1 MDVASTRWRQPEGGA
16 PREGLK
22 VNSRACRRPTLAAC
36 ATLGHNRR
44 MSDPHPT
51 FDRVLKLSAFDGDSR
66 AALRAMHAHF
76 AHDLPDCTLA
86 LLLVRGQIAGRCR
99 LAGLIGPDGT
109 EHVPNLDPSGQRVTL
124 PLFEDELAGDIIA
137 ANAPHVLAVPPV
149 KRSLP
154 LAQALFAPAA
164 VLAIPLANSGELTHW
179 LVFASSLA
187 RRFAPVHLEQMLL
200 HVNLATSLIIRP
212 IALRSLTRQSER
224 QRREIE
230 SMADIQKLL
239 LPDNPQIRGLDYAWH
254 WQPAETAAGD
264 YYEMS
269 NLTPFAPPD
278 FSPTGDDVWGVIVA
292 DVSGHGAAAAMEAV
306 QFDAIMRTYR
316 GEGPAPPAGAL
327 SYANRYFFSRR
338 NRGHFMTVF
347 AALYRPDTRTLSYLS
362 AGHPPMLLRRSG
374 GFARPIMESEA
385 QFGPSVAVTES
396 GNAPLASGV
405 SARPIMAVEA
415 GAVISLGESDQIPL
429 GVLRDY
435 EYSNNEITLEP
446 GDLLVLYTDGITEA
460 RDRHDRMFGSDRL
473 RQLVATGPDSPR
485 ALCDSIVA
493 DVTAHQGGPIG
504 DDDQTLIV
512 LCIAP

>member
-1 MDVASTRWRQPEGGA
+1 
-16 PREGLK
+16 
-22 VNSRACRRPTLAAC
+22 
-36 ATLGHNRR
+36 
-44 MSDPHPT
+44 MSDPRST
-51 FDRVLKLSAFDGDSR
+51 FDRVLNLSAFDGDSR

-76 AHDLPDCTLA
+76 AQDLPDCTLA
-86 LLLVRGQIAGRCR
+86 LLLVRGQVAGRCR

-109 EHVPNLDPSGQRVTL
+109 EHVPNLDPAGERVTL
-124 PLFEDELAGDIIA
+124 PLFEDELASRIVA
-137 ANAPHVLAVPPV
+137 ASVPHVLALEPV
-149 KRSLP
+149 KRGQP

-187 RRFAPVHLEQMLL
+187 SRFARVHLEQLLL
-200 HVNLATSLIIRP
+200 HVNLAASLIIRP
-212 IALRSLTRQSER
+212 IALRSLARQSER

-230 SMADIQKLL
+230 SLADIQKLL

-264 YYEMS
+264 YFEMS
-269 NLTPFAPPD
+269 NLTPYAPAD
-278 FSPTGDDVWGVIVA
+278 FHPTGNDVWGVIVA

-347 AALYRPDTRTLSYLS
+347 AVLYRPDTRTLSYLS
-362 AGHPPMLLRRSG
+362 AGHPPMLLRRRGALPGS
-374 GFARPIMESEA
+374 AD
-385 QFGPSVAVTES
+385 
-396 GNAPLASGV
+396 V
-405 SARPIMAVEA
+405 SN
-415 GAVISLGESDQIPL
+415 LGESDQIPL

-460 RDRHDRMFGSDRL
+460 RDRHDRMFGAERL
-473 RQLVATGPDSPR
+473 RELVASGPDSPR

-493 DVTAHQGGPIG
+493 EVTAHQGRPIG

-512 LCIAP
+512 LRITF

>member
-1 MDVASTRWRQPEGGA
+1 
-16 PREGLK
+16 
-22 VNSRACRRPTLAAC
+22 
-36 ATLGHNRR
+36 
-44 MSDPHPT
+44 MSDPHST
-51 FDRVLKLSAFDGDSR
+51 FDRVLRLSAFDGDSR

-76 AHDLPDCTLA
+76 THDLPDCTVA

-109 EHVPNLDPSGQRVTL
+109 EHVPNLDPTGERVTL
-124 PLFEDELAGDIIA
+124 PSFEDELAARIVA
-137 ANAPHVLAVPPV
+137 ASAPHVLAVEPF
-149 KRSLP
+149 KRGLP
-154 LAQALFAPAA
+154 LAQALFAPAS
-164 VLAIPLANSGELTHW
+164 VLAIPLANNGELTHW

-187 RRFAPVHLEQMLL
+187 SRFAPVHLEQLLL
-200 HVNLATSLIIRP
+200 HVNLAASLIIRP
-212 IALRSLTRQSER
+212 IALRSLARQSER

-230 SMADIQKLL
+230 SLADIQKLL
-239 LPDNPQIRGLDYAWH
+239 LPDNPQIRGLDHAWH

-278 FSPTGDDVWGVIVA
+278 FRPTGDDLWGVIVA
-292 DVSGHGAAAAMEAV
+292 DVSGHGAAAAMEAA

-316 GEGPAPPAGAL
+316 GDGPAPPAGAL

-362 AGHPPMLLRRSG
+362 AGHPPMLLRRRRGQASIG
-374 GFARPIMESEA
+374 AATSSQPSMA
-385 QFGPSVAVTES
+385 SVAP
-396 GNAPLASGV
+396 GLLPGD
-405 SARPIMAVEA
+405 P
-415 GAVISLGESDQIPL
+415 GALPFEVLTLGEGDQIPL

-435 EYSNNEITLEP
+435 EYRNNEVLLQP

-460 RDRHDRMFGSDRL
+460 RDRHQRMFGVERL
-473 RQLVATGPDSPR
+473 RDLVAAGPESPQ
-485 ALCDSIVA
+485 ALCDSVIAELV
-493 DVTAHQGGPIG
+493 AHQGGPIG

-512 LCIAP
+512 LRIAL

>member
-1 MDVASTRWRQPEGGA
+1 
-16 PREGLK
+16 
-22 VNSRACRRPTLAAC
+22 
-36 ATLGHNRR
+36 
-44 MSDPHPT
+44 MSDSRSA

-76 AHDLPDCTLA
+76 AHELPDCTLA

-109 EHVPNLDPSGQRVTL
+109 EHVPNVDPTGEGVTL
-124 PLFEDELAGDIIA
+124 PSFEDELAGRIVGA
-137 ANAPHVLAVPPV
+137 TAPHVLAVEPV
-149 KRSLP
+149 KRGLP

-187 RRFAPVHLEQMLL
+187 SRFAPVHLEQLLL
-200 HVNLATSLIIRP
+200 HVNLAASLIIRP
-212 IALRSLTRQSER
+212 IALRSLARQSER

-230 SMADIQKLL
+230 SLADIQKLL
-239 LPDNPQIRGLDYAWH
+239 LPDNPQIRGLDYAFH

-269 NLTPFAPPD
+269 NLTPYAPPD
-278 FSPTGDDVWGVIVA
+278 FRPTGDDVWGVIVA
-292 DVSGHGAAAAMEAV
+292 DVSGHGAAAAMEAA

-316 GEGPAPPAGAL
+316 GDGPAPPAGAL

-362 AGHPPMLLRRSG
+362 AGHPPMLLRRRG
-374 GFARPIMESEA
+374 GFSQPPTESPRPSEA
-385 QFGPSVAVTES
+385 FGGSSSSEAFDGPSGPS
-396 GNAPLASGV
+396 GALGLLSDTVEVLRDTLGLLAAEV
-405 SARPIMAVEA
+405 LT
-415 GAVISLGESDQIPL
+415 LGEGDQIPL

-473 RQLVATGPDSPR
+473 RDLIARGPDSPR
-485 ALCDSIVA
+485 ALCDGIVA
-493 DVTAHQGGPIG
+493 EVTAHQGGPIG
-504 DDDQTLIV
+504 EDDQTLIV
-512 LCIAP
+512 LRIAP

>member
-1 MDVASTRWRQPEGGA
+1 
-16 PREGLK
+16 
-22 VNSRACRRPTLAAC
+22 
-36 ATLGHNRR
+36 
-44 MSDPHPT
+44 MSDPHST
-51 FDRVLKLSAFDGDSR
+51 FDRVLTLSAFDGDSR
-66 AALRAMHAHF
+66 DALRAMHAHF
-76 AHDLPDCTLA
+76 AHDLPACTLA
-86 LLLVRGQIAGRCR
+86 LLLVSGQAEGHCR
-99 LAGLIGPDGT
+99 MAGLIGPDGT
-109 EHVPNLDPSGQRVTL
+109 EHVPNLDPTGERVTL
-124 PLFEDELAGDIIA
+124 PLFDDELAGRIVA
-137 ANAPHVLAVPPV
+137 ATAPHVLAVVPV
-149 KRSLP
+149 KRGLP

-187 RRFAPVHLEQMLL
+187 SRFAAVRLEQLLL
-200 HVNLATSLIIRP
+200 HVNLAASLITRP
-212 IALRSLTRQSER
+212 IALRSLARQSER

-230 SMADIQKLL
+230 SLADIQKLL
-239 LPDNPQIRGLDYAWH
+239 LPDNPQISGLDYAFH

-278 FSPTGDDVWGVIVA
+278 FSPTGDDLWGVIVA
-292 DVSGHGAAAAMEAV
+292 DVSGHGAAAAMEAA

-316 GEGPAPPAGAL
+316 GDGPAPPAGAL

-362 AGHPPMLLRRSG
+362 AGHPPMLLRRRGGLSG
-374 GFARPIMESEA
+374 SAD
-385 QFGPSVAVTES
+385 
-396 GNAPLASGV
+396 V
-405 SARPIMAVEA
+405 S
-415 GAVISLGESDQIPL
+415 SLGESDQIPL

-435 EYSNNEITLEP
+435 EYTNNEITLEP

-473 RQLVATGPDSPR
+473 RELVAAGPDSPR
-485 ALCDSIVA
+485 ALCDSIVGE
-493 DVTAHQGGPIG
+493 VTAHQDRPIG

-512 LCIAP
+512 LRIAQSQRKAT

>member
-1 MDVASTRWRQPEGGA
+1 MRVGILSTLIRNPTLTPTPIPKGG
-16 PREGLK
+16 GLNAIGRIQVSK
-22 VNSRACRRPTLAAC
+22 AVLAAC
-36 ATLGHNRR
+36 TRLRHNRR
-44 MSDPHPT
+44 MSDPHST

-86 LLLVRGQIAGRCR
+86 LLLVRGQVAGRCR

-109 EHVPNLDPSGQRVTL
+109 EHVPNLDPTGQRVTL
-124 PLFEDELAGDIIA
+124 PMFEDELAGRIVAATAPNVIA
-137 ANAPHVLAVPPV
+137 LEPV
-149 KRSLP
+149 KRGLP
-154 LAQALFAPAA
+154 FAQALFAPAA
-164 VLAIPLANSGELTHW
+164 VLAIPLANNGELTHW

-187 RRFAPVHLEQMLL
+187 QRFASVHLEQLLL
-200 HVNLATSLIIRP
+200 HVNLAASLIIRP

-316 GEGPAPPAGAL
+316 GDGPSQPASAL

-347 AALYRPDTRTLSYLS
+347 AALYRPDTRILSYLS
-362 AGHPPMLLRRSG
+362 AGHPPMLLRRRDSVSQPSAVADAPSQQAVPTG
-374 GFARPIMESEA
+374 V
-385 QFGPSVAVTES
+385 GPLPSQ
-396 GNAPLASGV
+396 
-405 SARPIMAVEA
+405 
-415 GAVISLGESDQIPL
+415 VISLGESDQIPL

-435 EYSNNEITLEP
+435 EYSNNEVTLEP

-473 RQLVATGPDSPR
+473 RELIAIGPESPR

-493 DVTAHQGGPIG
+493 AVAAHQGGPIG
-504 DDDQTLIV
+504 GDDQTLIV
-512 LCIAP
+512 LRITL

>member
-1 MDVASTRWRQPEGGA
+1 MSA
-16 PREGLK
+16 PR
-22 VNSRACRRPTLAAC
+22 S
-36 ATLGHNRR
+36 
-44 MSDPHPT
+44 T
-51 FDRVLKLSAFDGDSR
+51 FDRVLNLSAFDGDSR

-76 AHDLPDCTLA
+76 AQDLPDCTLA
-86 LLLVRGQIAGRCR
+86 LLLVRGQVAGRCR

-109 EHVPNLDPSGQRVTL
+109 EHVPNLDPAGERVTL
-124 PLFEDELAGDIIA
+124 PLFEDELASRIVA
-137 ANAPHVLAVPPV
+137 ASVPHVLALEPV
-149 KRSLP
+149 KRGQP

-187 RRFAPVHLEQMLL
+187 SRFARVHLEQLLL
-200 HVNLATSLIIRP
+200 HVNLAASLIIRP
-212 IALRSLTRQSER
+212 IALRSLARQSER

-230 SMADIQKLL
+230 SLADIQKLL

-264 YYEMS
+264 YFEMS
-269 NLTPFAPPD
+269 NLTPYAPAD
-278 FSPTGDDVWGVIVA
+278 FHPTGNDFWGVIVA

-327 SYANRYFFSRR
+327 TYANRYFFSRR

-347 AALYRPDTRTLSYLS
+347 ALLYRPDTRTLSYLS
-362 AGHPPMLLRRSG
+362 AGHPPMLLRRRGALPGS
-374 GFARPIMESEA
+374 AD
-385 QFGPSVAVTES
+385 
-396 GNAPLASGV
+396 V
-405 SARPIMAVEA
+405 SN
-415 GAVISLGESDQIPL
+415 LGESDQIPL

-460 RDRHDRMFGSDRL
+460 RDRHDRMFGAERL
-473 RQLVATGPDSPR
+473 RELVASGPDSPR

-493 DVTAHQGGPIG
+493 EVTAHQGRPIG

-512 LCIAP
+512 LRITF

>member
-1 MDVASTRWRQPEGGA
+1 MSN
-16 PREGLK
+16 PR
-22 VNSRACRRPTLAAC
+22 S
-36 ATLGHNRR
+36 
-44 MSDPHPT
+44 T
-51 FDRVLKLSAFDGDSR
+51 FDRVLALSAFDGDSR
-66 AALRAMHAHF
+66 AALLTMHAHF
-76 AHDLPDCTLA
+76 ARDLPDCTLA
-86 LLLVRGQIAGRCR
+86 LLLVQGQDAGRCR

-124 PLFEDELAGDIIA
+124 PLFEDELAGRIVGA
-137 ANAPHVLAVPPV
+137 SAPHVLAVEPV
-149 KRSLP
+149 KRGLP

-164 VLAIPLANSGELTHW
+164 MLAIPLANSGEQTHW

-187 RRFAPVHLEQMLL
+187 QRFARLDLERMLL

-212 IALRSLTRQSER
+212 IALRSLARQSER

-239 LPDNPQIRGLDYAWH
+239 LPDNPQIRGLDYAFH

-269 NLTPFAPPD
+269 NLTPYAPPD

-292 DVSGHGAAAAMEAV
+292 DVSGHGAAAAMEAA

-316 GEGPAPPAGAL
+316 GDGPAPPAGAL

-347 AALYRPDTRTLSYLS
+347 AALYRPDTRKLSYLS
-362 AGHPPMLLRRSG
+362 AGHPPMLLRRGAGLS
-374 GFARPIMESEA
+374 RPSAASEK
-385 QFGPSVAVTES
+385 V
-396 GNAPLASGV
+396 LA
-405 SARPIMAVEA
+405 
-415 GAVISLGESDQIPL
+415 LGEGDQIPL

-435 EYSNNEITLEP
+435 EYSNNEVTLEP

-460 RDRHDRMFGSDRL
+460 RDRHERMFGSDRL
-473 RQLVATGPDSPR
+473 RELVASGPESPR
-485 ALCDSIVA
+485 ALCESIVA
-493 DVTAHQGGPIG
+493 QVEAHQGSPIG
-504 DDDQTLIV
+504 ADDQTLIV
-512 LCIAP
+512 LRIAP